1 MKGVKMKVTRT
12 LHPIGQGA
20 FYTEKFEYDGQQCN
34 VVFDCGGTSSVIKG
48 RVKKYCKRLS
58 REQKVEKP
66 TIDAVFISHFHNDHV
81 NGLKTLLNNAEV
93 ECIFL
98 PLLNDDEVYALSL
111 SFVEKLGESLYS
123 GLVDSAVNE
132 KPLKVDGIPD
142 INVVRID
149 KYKSDGISDEQPYFL
164 HTIQN
169 EHKKFQIIPSGKPV
183 ALDKNTPW
191 IFKTFNFENAKGQ
204 RGKQLKEA
212 LKKKRITSLTITEL
226 IGRWNEQQFRDDILE
241 CYKSVSGSLNTNSMV
256 TYSGP
261 EKGTIKV
268 FHNNSW
274 LSRSLEWRNLCRY
287 VFVNNLAGC
296 MYFGDYE
303 AKGGLK
309 WKHYKDSFKSLI
321 SLLHVQQVPH
331 HGAASNYNVQLNKP
345 PKLNFI
351 SAGISNTYRHPS
363 LWTLYVLNSYRVP
376 WIWISEDSEPVIFEY
391 DVSES

>member
-1 MKGVKMKVTRT
+1 MCTFRFGD
-12 LHPIGQGA
+12 
-20 FYTEKFEYDGQQCN
+20 Y
-34 VVFDCGGTSSVIKG
+34 
-48 RVKKYCKRLS
+48 
-58 REQKVEKP
+58 
-66 TIDAVFISHFHNDHV
+66 
-81 NGLKTLLNNAEV
+81 
-93 ECIFL
+93 
-98 PLLNDDEVYALSL
+98 
-111 SFVEKLGESLYS
+111 
-123 GLVDSAVNE
+123 
-132 KPLKVDGIPD
+132 
-142 INVVRID
+142 
-149 KYKSDGISDEQPYFL
+149 
-164 HTIQN
+164 
-169 EHKKFQIIPSGKPV
+169 IPSGKPV

-287 VFVNNLAGC
+287 VFVNSKAGC

-303 AKGGLK
+303 AKGERK
-309 WKHYKDSFKSLI
+309 WKQYEDSFKSLI
-321 SLLHVQQVPH
+321 PLLHVQQVPH
-331 HGAASNYNVQLNKP
+331 HGAASNYNVLLNKH

-376 WIWISEDSEPVIFEY
+376 WIWISEDSEPVVFEY

>member
-1 MKGVKMKVTRT
+1 MKMKVTRT
-12 LHPIGQGA
+12 LHSIGQGA
-20 FYTEKFEYDGQQCN
+20 FYTEKFEYEGQQCN

-48 RVKKYCKRLS
+48 RVKKYCSDKGA
-58 REQKVEKP
+58 EKP
-66 TIDAVFISHFHNDHV
+66 TIDAVFISHFDNDHV
-81 NGLKTLLNNAEV
+81 NGLETLFRHAEV
-93 ECIFL
+93 KRIFL
-98 PLLNDDEVYALSL
+98 PLLDDDEVYALSL
-111 SFVEKLGESLYS
+111 SFVEKLGEPIYR
-123 GLVDSAVNE
+123 GLVDSAVNGE
-132 KPLKVDGIPD
+132 PLKVGNEMPEID
-142 INVVRID
+142 VVRID
-149 KYKSDGISDEQPYFL
+149 KYKSGGNSAEQPYFL
-164 HTIQN
+164 HTGQDEQTNSRKEI
-169 EHKKFQIIPSGKPV
+169 HSGTSVK
-183 ALDKNTPW
+183 LNNSTPW
-191 IFKTFNFENAKGQ
+191 IFKTFNFENAEGK
-204 RGKQLKEA
+204 REKQLKKA
-212 LKKKRITSLTITEL
+212 LEKKRITSLTITEL

-309 WKHYKDSFKSLI
+309 WKQYKDSFKSLI

-376 WIWISEDSEPVIFEY
+376 WIWISEDSERVVFEY